1 MVVHRAFGQA
11 AQLVDDIL
19 YGGVF
24 VPLLQKQ
31 ACGGIL
37 NLFPGLF
44 WVFIPAHS
52 FSLHTNGMYKA

>member
-24 VPLLQKQ
+24 LPLLQKQ
-31 ACGGIL
+31 ACGGI
-37 NLFPGLF
+37 
-44 WVFIPAHS
+44 
-52 FSLHTNGMYKA
+52 

>member
-31 ACGGIL
+31 ACAPLSIRK
-37 NLFPGLF
+37 
-44 WVFIPAHS
+44 S
-52 FSLHTNGMYKA
+52 SLP